1 MARKCE
7 ICGDNIDAKSG
18 AKIVDDGTGEMK
30 LACLKCYMNN
40 DAPARKKIAARTQ
53 PLQPKREERREQTLQ
68 EKLRRPTGDS
78 IVKESRPQ
86 YNEEELECIKDIN
99 VAGLK
104 AQLDEVMTLY
114 ILKAQEYLLTQ
125 DESKHE
131 LMLNLSKSSAAKRES
146 LEKLGVTIE
155 ADGSLKSLDETE
167 EEPDKGDEK

>member
-40 DAPARKKIAARTQ
+40 DAPSRKKIAARTQ
-53 PLQPKREERREQTLQ
+53 PLQPKREERQTLQ
-68 EKLRRPTGDS
+68 EKLRRPTVDS
-78 IVKESRPQ
+78 IVKESKPQ

-104 AQLDEVMTLY
+104 AQLDEVMTLF

-125 DESKHE
+125 DESKHK
-131 LMLNLSKSSAAKRES
+131 LMLNLSKSYAAKRES

-155 ADGSLKSLDETE
+155 ADGSLKGLDDAGKE
-167 EEPDKGDEK
+167 EVEGEGNE